1 MNTCFPQNW
10 ETDKDAAGSSR
21 QEKKHV
27 QLGKPI
33 IKISVFIDNVVKK
46 KSQRNPFKKLLK
58 LISEAS
64 AHMIN
69 KPRVM
74 FLLINN
80 EELLT

>member
-10 ETDKDAAGSSR
+10 ETDKDVAGSSR

-46 KSQRNPFKKLLK
+46 KSKK
-58 LISEAS
+58 S
-64 AHMIN
+64 
-69 KPRVM
+69 
-74 FLLINN
+74 F
-80 EELLT
+80 